1 MVVQR
6 WQRSQTLLRSPCSR
20 LTVQLRYVSSCFVSA
35 VSLSSLAG
43 ARFFVIQAPSFFVLL
58 PRVLRIVL
66 RAMASTRNSKRRKL
80 ALAAREATALQ
91 VEAQANAADHLAR
104 RANAAE
110 LQEPPADTQLTKLR
124 AKAKRLSAAGV
135 LNATKYARRLD
146 VIWRLSG
153 V

>member
-1 MVVQR
+1 
-6 WQRSQTLLRSPCSR
+6 
-20 LTVQLRYVSSCFVSA
+20 
-35 VSLSSLAG
+35 
-43 ARFFVIQAPSFFVLL
+43 
-58 PRVLRIVL
+58 
-66 RAMASTRNSKRRKL
+66 MASTPSSKRRKL
-80 ALAAREATALQ
+80 APAAREATALQ

-135 LNATKYARRLD
+135 LNATKYAKRLD